1 VRELSGLS
9 AHDGAEGESND
20 ALLLRLT
27 LLRAAAEAAP
37 SASTGGELGARA
49 ALAAAVCADALR
61 ADRLRALVTVLGA
74 SDQAR
79 DACVRRATLAS

>member
-1 VRELSGLS
+1 LSAFS

-27 LLRAAAEAAP
+27 LLRAAAEVAP
-37 SASTGGELGARA
+37 SASAGAELS

-61 ADRLRALVTVLGA
+61 ADRLRAVGALLGA
-74 SDQAR
+74 PDQAR
-79 DACVRRATLAS
+79 AACVRRATLAS